1 MAYKIITSQN
11 NPLIKEALRIKKR
24 QKSYRENAFIIE
36 GPHLIEAA
44 LSSRLEM
51 EEVFFT
57 ETFACKEEGER
68 LLKKMSTKT
77 YRLLQVPEQLICR
90 LSDTETPQG
99 IIAVVSYKAMNLNEA
114 TFGTV
119 PLFVLC
125 DGIQEPGNLGSIIR
139 VSDAAGAD
147 GVVILPETCDAF
159 SQKAIRASAGSLFN
173 IPIIHAEYEEVFDS
187 LAFRHIDLYATDTRG
202 PISIYSVDLR
212 ERVALAFGNEAQGVS
227 KALRGKVK
235 NLISIPII
243 GGAESLN
250 VASAASVCL
259 YEVVRQR
266 MFTT

>member
-24 QKSYRENAFIIE
+24 QRRDRENVFIIE
-36 GPHLIEAA
+36 GPHPIEAA
-44 LSSRLEM
+44 LSSRLEI

-57 ETFACKEEGER
+57 ETFACKEEGKR
-68 LLKKMSTKT
+68 LLKKMSTGT
-77 YRLLQVPEQLICR
+77 YRLLQVPEQIISR
-90 LSDTETPQG
+90 LSDTEAPQG
-99 IIAVVSYKAMNLNEA
+99 IIAVISYTAINLNEI
-114 TFGTV
+114 TFSSV
-119 PLFVLC
+119 PLLVLC

-147 GVVILPETCDAF
+147 CVVMLPGACDAF

-173 IPIIHAEYEEVFDS
+173 IPIIYAEYTELFDS

-212 ERVALAFGNEAQGVS
+212 EPVALAFGNEAQGVS
-227 KALRGKVK
+227 KALRDKVK
-235 NLISIPII
+235 SLISIPII

-259 YEVVRQR
+259 YEAVRQR
-266 MFTT
+266 MFTA